1 VYAKADRADLIS
13 PQMVRA
19 SRMTRIVRRSL
30 AQRKSEWSPENLP
43 RGIKR
48 QFVRKHERISP
59 VPPTRNLKSSV
70 CRRFLQQIWPNR
82 PGSVRL
88 KQRRAIA
95 SSSAGPHRTHCRG
108 TVAAI
113 RARGS
118 PPDHRR
124 EIGRCGTR
132 RTPPVNPF
140 MSCAGRPYQGSPLV
154 ESRPAARSNR
164 CQNRLDVGFRGSLAY
179 VTGRICRWKAKP
191 HMQTARKV
199 FIQEQTRT

>member
-59 VPPTRNLKSSV
+59 VPPTRNLRSSV

-118 PPDHRR
+118 PKRNCPP
-124 EIGRCGTR
+124 GRYLRLCGARITR
-132 RTPPVNPF
+132 
-140 MSCAGRPYQGSPLV
+140 A
-154 ESRPAARSNR
+154 
-164 CQNRLDVGFRGSLAY
+164 
-179 VTGRICRWKAKP
+179 
-191 HMQTARKV
+191 TAREAGGLKDFAV
-199 FIQEQTRT
+199 NE